1 MEDEENGF
9 FISEN
14 TLIPSK
20 KSLID
25 DLPYDTNT
33 KCIHCSSPF
42 IDNELHKTFAI
53 MCCSQCRYK
62 KLKFVTKTTAIKEY
76 LLSDYDLKNLKYI
89 SRPNPHKGNWH
100 DMLLY
105 LEDEIINISMNKY
118 GNEDALEKIKLK
130 RTETIK
136 NRKIKKLKIK
146 IRDLKRCTFVKTT
159 ENKKHTHSF
168 IGTDKLKTCEIC
180 GLTLEQE
187 EI

>member
-1 MEDEENGF
+1 
-9 FISEN
+9 
-14 TLIPSK
+14 
-20 KSLID
+20 
-25 DLPYDTNT
+25 
-33 KCIHCSSPF
+33 
-42 IDNELHKTFAI
+42 
-53 MCCSQCRYK
+53 
-62 KLKFVTKTTAIKEY
+62 
-76 LLSDYDLKNLKYI
+76 
-89 SRPNPHKGNWH
+89 
-100 DMLLY
+100 MLLY

-146 IRDLKRCTFVKTT
+146 IRDLKRRTFVKTT